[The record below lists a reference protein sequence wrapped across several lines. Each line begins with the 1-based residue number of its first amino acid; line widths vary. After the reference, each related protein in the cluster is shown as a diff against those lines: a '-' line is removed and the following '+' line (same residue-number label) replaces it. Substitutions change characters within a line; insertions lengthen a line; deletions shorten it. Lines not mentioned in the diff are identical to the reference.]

1 MKAKVA
7 ATALF
12 LLLLTF
18 GGEAKICHDP
28 SQTFKGMCL
37 SNSNCI
43 SSCISED
50 YTGGYCGGVIDRK
63 CMCTKECDD
72 APPPLPLLPA
82 PKSGRRRPP
91 PRAPGVTTT
100 IE

>member
-50 YTGGYCGGVIDRK
+50 
-63 CMCTKECDD
+63 
-72 APPPLPLLPA
+72 
-82 PKSGRRRPP
+82 
-91 PRAPGVTTT
+91 
-100 IE
+100 